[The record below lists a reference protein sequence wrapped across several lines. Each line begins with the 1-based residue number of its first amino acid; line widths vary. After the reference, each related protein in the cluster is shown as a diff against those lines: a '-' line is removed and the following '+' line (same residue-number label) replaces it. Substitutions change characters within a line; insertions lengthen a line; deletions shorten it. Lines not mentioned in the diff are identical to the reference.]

1 MRPQSVFSRPGQV
14 NSACPSALF
23 PLGEKG
29 APLYDGAMLRS
40 SLNTVAA
47 PIDGR
52 QSETARLVAR
62 GTSRFLALL
71 GFSCVEELPLP
82 SGGRADLVAMN
93 ARGEM
98 WIVEIKSSR
107 EDLRTDKK
115 WESYRAHCDRLFF
128 AFPSELPCDLFPPET
143 GLIVA
148 DGFGAYLHCEAPEHR
163 LPPATRKVMMIRFGL
178 AAARRMSR
186 LIDPQGHG
194 LIDE

>member
-1 MRPQSVFSRPGQV
+1 MSL
-14 NSACPSALF
+14 AL
-23 PLGEKG
+23 PLGYSG
-29 APLYDGAMLRS
+29 HCLYNKEMLRS
-40 SLNTVAA
+40 SFNAVTP

-62 GTSRFLALL
+62 GTSRFLASL

-93 ARGEM
+93 ERGEV
-98 WIVEIKSSR
+98 WIIEIKSSR
-107 EDLRTDKK
+107 EDLRVDQK

-128 AFPSELPCDLFPPET
+128 AFPSELPCELFPPEV

-148 DGFGAYLHCEAPEHR
+148 DGYGAYQHCEAPEHR
-163 LPPATRKVMMIRFGL
+163 LSAPTRKGMMLRFGL